1 MVAAAQMSF
10 LGLAR
15 NPLLADLSSE
25 RLGGLAA
32 RCVWRRFERGQLIV
46 SRNSSAGDVHLI
58 VDGHV
63 RIHVYSSDGR
73 EVLLTQVQEGAIVG
87 DFAAVDGGPRTTDA
101 HATSKVLCA
110 SLSAPD
116 FKQLLR
122 EEPRVEE
129 RYVRYLV
136 GLVRALTDRV
146 VELST
151 LGVQSRV
158 RTELLRLARAGDAV
172 DGMARLEPPP
182 RHADVAACVGTTREQ
197 VTREL
202 SALTRLGLLRK
213 SDGALIVTDVA
224 RLENLV
230 RGTTSA

>member
-1 MVAAAQMSF
+1 MGAAAQMSF

-15 NPLLADLSSE
+15 SPLLADLPSE
-25 RLGGLAA
+25 RLLVLAA

-46 SRNSSAGDVHLI
+46 SRNSTCGDVHLI
-58 VDGHV
+58 VDGRV
-63 RIHVYSSDGR
+63 RIHVYAADGR
-73 EVLLTQVQEGAIVG
+73 EVLLTQVREGAIVG
-87 DFAAVDGGPRTTDA
+87 DFAAVDGGVRTTDA

-110 SLSAPD
+110 SLSGDD

-136 GLVRALTDRV
+136 GLVRSLTDRV

-151 LGVQSRV
+151 LGVPSRV
-158 RTELLRLARAGDAV
+158 RTELLRQARAGV
-172 DGMARLEPPP
+172 VGDGTARLEPPP

-202 SALTRLGLLRK
+202 SALTRMGLLRK
-213 SDGALIVTDVA
+213 DEGALVVTDVA
-224 RLENLV
+224 RLEELIRV
-230 RGTTSA
+230 